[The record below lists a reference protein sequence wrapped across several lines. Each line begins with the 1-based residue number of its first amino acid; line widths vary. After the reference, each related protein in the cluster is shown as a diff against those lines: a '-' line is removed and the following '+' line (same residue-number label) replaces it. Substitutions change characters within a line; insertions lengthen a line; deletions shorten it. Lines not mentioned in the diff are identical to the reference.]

1 MSAKEVKLDALGQE
15 MEKALMAALKA
26 VTKEQKADV
35 APEDRITMT
44 DKMRVFDRVLK
55 WQAIKLKAEDDE
67 GGFFNFGAGE
77 DPEADDERAA
87 RPKEVKRGITTQSP
101 R

>member
-1 MSAKEVKLDALGQE
+1 MSGKEVKLDALGQKA
-15 MEKALMAALKA
+15 EKALMSMLDE
-26 VTKEQKADV
+26 VTKPQGA
-35 APEDRITMT
+35 ATPPEERITMLE
-44 DKMRVFDRVLK
+44 KMRVIDRVLK

-77 DPEADDERAA
+77 DSDDSEEPVKGA
-87 RPKEVKRGITTQSP
+87 VKRGTVTKSP